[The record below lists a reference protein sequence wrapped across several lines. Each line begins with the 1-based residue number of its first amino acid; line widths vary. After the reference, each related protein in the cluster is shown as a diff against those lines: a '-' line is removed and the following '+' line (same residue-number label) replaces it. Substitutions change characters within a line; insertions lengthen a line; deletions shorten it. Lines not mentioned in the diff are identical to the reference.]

1 MQKVT
6 PKQLISKYKTN
17 NPQEIAQELGIII
30 LFEPLGEINGYYN
43 TAFRQKFIHINNT
56 LVESKQKFTIA
67 HELGHAL
74 LHPKANTPFLRDN
87 TLFSINKL
95 EIEANKFAVDLL
107 ITDEAI
113 DEVKHLTLDQM
124 ANYFGINKNPDKTTA
139 KNLTIIKERYR
150 GFQRPY
156 Q

>member
-87 TLFSINKL
+87 TLFSISEL

-124 ANYFGINKNPDKTTA
+124 ANYFGINKN
-139 KNLTIIKERYR
+139 LIKLRLKI
-150 GFQRPY
+150 
-156 Q
+156 

>member
-6 PKQLISKYKTN
+6 PKQLINKYKTN

-30 LFEPLGEINGYYN
+30 LFEPLGDINGYYN
-43 TAFRQKFIHINNT
+43 TAFRQKLIHININ
-56 LVESKQKFTIA
+56 LPKYKQQFTIA

-74 LHPKANTPFLRDN
+74 LHPKANTPFLREK

-113 DEVKHLTLDQM
+113 AEVKHLTLDQM
-124 ANYFGINKNPDKTTA
+124 SNYFGIH
-139 KNLTIIKERYR
+139 KNLMKLRLKI
-150 GFQRPY
+150 
-156 Q
+156 

>member
-43 TAFRQKFIHINNT
+43 TAFRQKLIHININ
-56 LVESKQKFTIA
+56 LPKYKQQFTIA

-74 LHPKANTPFLRDN
+74 LHPKANTPFLREK

-113 DEVKHLTLDQM
+113 AEVKHLTLDQM
-124 ANYFGINKNPDKTTA
+124 ANYFGINKNLIKLRLKT
-139 KNLTIIKERYR
+139 
-150 GFQRPY
+150 
-156 Q
+156 

>member
-1 MQKVT
+1 MGVVFVQKVT
-6 PKQLISKYKTN
+6 PKQLINKYKTN

-56 LVESKQKFTIA
+56 LVEAKQKFTIA

-113 DEVKHLTLDQM
+113 AEVKHLTLDQM
-124 ANYFGINKNPDKTTA
+124 ANYFGINKN
-139 KNLTIIKERYR
+139 LIKLRLKI
-150 GFQRPY
+150 
-156 Q
+156 

>member
-43 TAFRQKFIHINNT
+43 TAFRQKLIHININ
-56 LVESKQKFTIA
+56 LPEHKQQFTIA

-74 LHPKANTPFLRDN
+74 LHPKANTPFLREK

-95 EIEANKFAVDLL
+95 EIEANKFAIDLL

-113 DEVKHLTLDQM
+113 AEVKHLTLDQM
-124 ANYFGINKNPDKTTA
+124 ANYFGINKN
-139 KNLTIIKERYR
+139 LIKLRLKI
-150 GFQRPY
+150 
-156 Q
+156 

>member
-1 MQKVT
+1 MGVVFVQKVT

-56 LVESKQKFTIA
+56 LAESKQKFTIA

-113 DEVKHLTLDQM
+113 AEVKHLTLDQM
-124 ANYFGINKNPDKTTA
+124 ANYFGINKN
-139 KNLTIIKERYR
+139 LIKLRLKI
-150 GFQRPY
+150 
-156 Q
+156 

>member
-1 MQKVT
+1 MGVVFVQKVT

-56 LVESKQKFTIA
+56 LVEAKQKFTIA

-95 EIEANKFAVDLL
+95 EIEANTFAVDLL

-113 DEVKHLTLDQM
+113 AEVKHLTLDQM
-124 ANYFGINKNPDKTTA
+124 ANYFGINKN
-139 KNLTIIKERYR
+139 LIKLRLNTK
-150 GFQRPY
+150 
-156 Q
+156 

>member
-1 MQKVT
+1 MRKIT
-6 PKQLISKYKTN
+6 PKQLINKYKTN
-17 NPQEIAQELGIII
+17 NPQEIAQELGIIV

-43 TAFRQKFIHINNT
+43 TAFRQKLIHININ
-56 LVESKQKFTIA
+56 LPKHKQQFTIA

-74 LHPKANTPFLRDN
+74 LHPKANTPFLREK

-113 DEVKHLTLDQM
+113 AEVKHLTLDQM
-124 ANYFGINKNPDKTTA
+124 SNYFGIH
-139 KNLTIIKERYR
+139 KNLMKLRLKI
-150 GFQRPY
+150 
-156 Q
+156 

>member
-1 MQKVT
+1 MRKVT

-17 NPQEIAQELGIII
+17 NPQEIAQELGIIV
-30 LFEPLGEINGYYN
+30 LFEELGDINGYYN
-43 TAFRQKFIHINNT
+43 TAFRQKLIHININ
-56 LVESKQKFTIA
+56 LSEYKQQFTIA

-74 LHPKANTPFLRDN
+74 LHPKANTPFLREK

-113 DEVKHLTLDQM
+113 AEVKHLTLDQM
-124 ANYFGINKNPDKTTA
+124 ANYFGINKN
-139 KNLTIIKERYR
+139 LIKLRLNTK
-150 GFQRPY
+150 
-156 Q
+156 

>member
-1 MQKVT
+1 MRKVT
-6 PKQLISKYKTN
+6 PKQLINKYKTN

-43 TAFRQKFIHINNT
+43 TAFRQKLIHININ
-56 LVESKQKFTIA
+56 LPKYKQQFTIA

-113 DEVKHLTLDQM
+113 AEVKHLTLDQM
-124 ANYFGINKNPDKTTA
+124 ANYFGINKN
-139 KNLTIIKERYR
+139 LIKLRLKI
-150 GFQRPY
+150 
-156 Q
+156 

>member
-1 MQKVT
+1 MRNIT
-6 PKQLISKYKTN
+6 PKQLINKYQTN
-17 NPQEIAQELGIII
+17 NPQEIAQELGIIV

-43 TAFRQKFIHINNT
+43 TAFRQKLIHININLT
-56 LVESKQKFTIA
+56 ERKQQFTIA

-74 LHPKANTPFLRDN
+74 LHPKANTPFLREK

-113 DEVKHLTLDQM
+113 AEVKHLTLDQM
-124 ANYFGINKNPDKTTA
+124 ANYFGINKN
-139 KNLTIIKERYR
+139 LIKLRLNTK
-150 GFQRPY
+150 
-156 Q
+156 

>member
-1 MQKVT
+1 MGVVFVQKVT

-43 TAFRQKFIHINNT
+43 TAFRQKFIHINNI
-56 LVESKQKFTIA
+56 LVEAKQKFTIA

-124 ANYFGINKNPDKTTA
+124 ANYFGINKN
-139 KNLTIIKERYR
+139 LIKLRLKI
-150 GFQRPY
+150 
-156 Q
+156 